1 MCDDAAKA
9 PASGVLPAVPAED
22 VATAQEHPDEIVVT
36 EEISIADESATG
48 ETAEAVAPSAAS
60 GTAVTQ
66 DAGASTGAAVVES
79 ATGLVPGLLGG
90 LPSTGLR

>member
-22 VATAQEHPDEIVVT
+22 VAPAQEGSTEIVVT
-36 EEISIADESATG
+36 EEISIAGESATG
-48 ETAEAVAPSAAS
+48 ETAEAVAPSAS
-60 GTAVTQ
+60 GTAVAQ